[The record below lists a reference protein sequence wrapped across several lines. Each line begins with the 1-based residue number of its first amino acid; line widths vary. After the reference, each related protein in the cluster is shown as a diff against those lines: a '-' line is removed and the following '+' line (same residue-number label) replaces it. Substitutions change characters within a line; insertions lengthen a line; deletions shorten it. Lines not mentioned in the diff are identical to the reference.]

1 MGGMGDPAVQADLA
15 GMVKRFRDRLLRAG
29 FVHANAVGELVSAD
43 GRTWV
48 GTSYSSGEYEIALWR
63 RERGYG
69 TPEGRVSVRIHAK
82 TDSGHVDAIAD
93 DLIAWAVETPESAA
107 WPPMSVRIAA

>member
-69 TPEGRVSVRIHAK
+69 TGRFSFNVPQA
-82 TDSGHVDAIAD
+82 SGGGRCEACQGYG
-93 DLIAWAVETPESAA
+93 LI
-107 WPPMSVRIAA
+107 